1 MATSIELTSGKIAAS
16 CFIQFENGSY
26 ALLLA
31 YNMYLIDLGCFLII
45 LYTPDF
51 KSSE

>member
-1 MATSIELTSGKIAAS
+1 MATRIALATDKIAAS

-31 YNMYLIDLGCFLII
+31 YNMCLIALGCFLII
-45 LYTPDF
+45 LSTPDF